1 MDANQ
6 SDQDGSGRSQ
16 ERESPMFVPQDN
28 ENSSPD
34 GSEGSERSTHSP
46 ENQNSA
52 GQEDSDRNP
61 NEAIDPNLP
70 VEVDNAIDQENDLEA
85 DSEEQDQEESEET
98 DGESAEETGENEDN
112 DEDGEDEDDADD
124 PIRDGCTRTCKQTM
138 ANINERVRIL
148 NVRLNRKETS
158 IKTKDNIIKKLRETI
173 RLLEAQLRHNG
184 LIPGEHDG
192 RFGNP
197 KEHPKT
203 TNGTR
208 SIIPTWPNMLRR
220 YIAGSPDMTYH
231 RVWKQSQRE
240 LNMPVNFSTT
250 HPNIRFIARDPDE
263 LSDGSPGQSPPAVPL
278 PVMKKSHKSFDGL
291 PDDVLFNILEEL
303 LWFDGSLIHCLSR
316 LDLYVAPTHFPGVQE
331 LGNNR
336 TGIKGRF
343 FISAEKTPVPL
354 SLTYDTIDP
363 NVVLAPLGVC
373 RRWAWF
379 GTHIFYARNT
389 FAFSSLGE
397 WERFCNGIGGARV
410 QRIQNVELTWIGGK
424 CLAFDTSKTDGKRM
438 NMRTIPLTWFCE
450 TSSLKTLVI
459 HLSEVSKDYIRRPY
473 EPKESKLYMKG
484 KTAGQPNA
492 RMTRALRC
500 CHGMDYI
507 YQLRGLYWL
516 KVYDLDQTSFTLERC
531 PVRDSS
537 FVLDLQRVVTQ
548 DKVPSRAAKSS
559 LNNLMRLFPRGGWEP
574 SFKAFKLLKKI
585 FNEETGYDTYENDLD
600 FDATSSR
607 GTLSPSPPPDGPDN
621 EGCDDASNGPVPN
634 DGGSDDASDASNG
647 SGANF
652 PEHGLATPPASTRRR
667 IPRGATP
674 APTPVEIL
682 DSDEDEEGLSDGSEG
697 EEHSEDTDD
706 DQQTDDDG
714 DASRDGPDSAV
725 DDDDALSTS
734 TEIENADFINMV
746 PRARS
751 EGGHVSHISDDL
763 HQQIVS
769 RFAKPIVIDDD
780 DDDEVQE
787 IPKPALRRSTQT
799 PGMFVTPSPWEVGE
813 ASSNG
818 RRTVDLTTN
827 SGTSPPVRD
836 RHRGTTDSSGLFVRQ
851 SYSET
856 QESHAP
862 VSRRESTQ
870 IDLTLLSDDEDESD
884 DHRKA
889 PHSDVSRDEGE
900 KEGEDDNDAHTPV
913 SMGQPRGIKRSRS
926 IAAASE
932 PADGHKRQMTGI
944 RFVSEGH

>member
-6 SDQDGSGRSQ
+6 SDQDRSGRSK
-16 ERESPMFVPQDN
+16 ESESPMFVPQDN

-61 NEAIDPNLP
+61 NEATDPNLP
-70 VEVDNAIDQENDLEA
+70 VEVDNVSDQENNPKA
-85 DSEEQDQEESEET
+85 DSEEHDQEASEEKT
-98 DGESAEETGENEDN
+98 NGEPAEETGGNADNHEDA
-112 DEDGEDEDDADD
+112 EDEDNAGDEDEADD
-124 PIRDGCTRTCKQTM
+124 PIRDGCTRRCKQTM

-158 IKTKDNIIKKLRETI
+158 IKTKDNVIKKLRETI
-173 RLLEAQLRHNG
+173 RLLEAQPR
-184 LIPGEHDG
+184 EHDG
-192 RFGNP
+192 GFG
-197 KEHPKT
+197 KSEKRPKT
-203 TNGTR
+203 KNGTR
-208 SIIPTWPNMLRR
+208 SITPTWPDMLRR

-231 RVWKQSQRE
+231 KVWEQSQRE
-240 LNMPVNFSTT
+240 LNMPVNVATT

-263 LSDGSPGQSPPAVPL
+263 LSDGSPDQSPPAVAL
-278 PVMKKSHKSFDGL
+278 PVMKKSHESFDSL
-291 PDDVLFNILEEL
+291 PDEVLFNILEEL
-303 LWFDGSLIHCLSR
+303 LWFDGSLTHCLSR
-316 LDLYVAPTHFPGVQE
+316 LDPYVAPTHFPDVQE
-331 LGNNR
+331 LRNNR

-343 FISAEKTPVPL
+343 FISAETTPVLL

-363 NVVLAPLGVC
+363 NVILAPLGVC
-373 RRWAWF
+373 R
-379 GTHIFYARNT
+379 
-389 FAFSSLGE
+389 E

-424 CLAFDTSKTDGKRM
+424 CLAFDISKTDGKRM

-459 HLSEVSKDYIRRPY
+459 HVSEVSKDYIRRPY
-473 EPKESKLYMKG
+473 EPNESKIYMKG

-516 KVYDLDQTSFTLERC
+516 KVYDLDQTGLTLERC

-537 FVLDLQRVVTQ
+537 FVIDLQRVVTQ

-559 LNNLMRLFPRGGWEP
+559 LDHLMRLFPRGGWEP

-585 FNEETGYDTYENDLD
+585 FNEETGYDTHANDLD
-600 FDATSSR
+600 VDATSSR

-621 EGCDDASNGPVPN
+621 EDCDDASNVSVSN
-634 DGGSDDASDASNG
+634 DGDPDDDSDASEG
-647 SGANF
+647 SGANV
-652 PEHGLATPPASTRRR
+652 PGYGLATPPASTQRR

-674 APTPVEIL
+674 APTPVDIL
-682 DSDEDEEGLSDGSEG
+682 DSDEDEEGRSEGSEG
-697 EEHSEDTDD
+697 EEHSDQDTED
-706 DQQTDDDG
+706 DQQTDDYGAASGDG
-714 DASRDGPDSAV
+714 SDSAT

-734 TEIENADFINMV
+734 TDI
-746 PRARS
+746 
-751 EGGHVSHISDDL
+751 
-763 HQQIVS
+763 IVS
-769 RFAKPIVIDDD
+769 RLAKPIVIDDD

-787 IPKPALRRSTQT
+787 IPKPVLRRSTQT
-799 PGMFVTPSPWEVGE
+799 PGMFVTPSPWELRDT
-813 ASSNG
+813 SSNG
-818 RRTVDLTTN
+818 RRTVDLTTD
-827 SGTSPPVRD
+827 SGMSPSVRD

-856 QESHAP
+856 QETHAP
-862 VSRRESTQ
+862 VSRRAFTQ

-889 PHSDVSRDEGE
+889 PHSDVSHDDEA
-900 KEGEDDNDAHTPV
+900 KEGENDNDAPPPV

-932 PADGHKRQMTGI
+932 PADSHKRQMTAI